1 MQAIYFI
8 SGIVKLLIR
17 GRQISSDECVSP
29 LTVLSVLALLPSR
42 TLISLSPTV
51 WNTCCFTKR
60 TGKSGAELR
69 SSRFAHTDLPRR
81 FYYTLMQK

>member
-17 GRQISSDECVSP
+17 GTQISSDECVSP

-42 TLISLSPTV
+42 TLIPLSPTG
-51 WNTCCFTKR
+51 WQTCCFTTRIGKR
-60 TGKSGAELR
+60 GSELT
-69 SSRFAHTDLPRR
+69 SSRFAQTDLPRR
-81 FYYTLMQK
+81 FYYTLM